1 MSAGVVILLLVPPGE
16 AQAPLI
22 AGLAAATSRSLGAEA
37 RVVVDARTPA
47 SDDEAVGLADRLH
60 ANAVVTLRWLE
71 GGRVSLHAHWSGQAG
86 WTDRFFSFQEADALD
101 ERGRTIGFTLA
112 TMIRT
117 ESPLGPAL
125 ETPPAAAAKAPAP
138 PAPPAA
144 PSWPRRPF
152 ELEAS
157 AQGHVAAHATAW
169 GGGLRAAYFIAPR
182 AGLTVGAAWYTG
194 AMKDIDG
201 RVDVASLSVG
211 AKVPLVLAAPERPFE
226 LAVSAEA
233 ALSHEAV
240 SRSGAAGSH
249 TEGRWV
255 PGARLRVTAAWFF
268 TPHVTAFAGFGLQ
281 ANFGETD
288 IVVNG
293 RTETTLSAYRGT
305 GELGGRVRF

>member
-22 AGLAAATSRSLGAEA
+22 GGLAAATSRALGAEA

-47 SDDEAVGLADRLH
+47 SDDDAVALADRLH

-86 WTDRFFSFQEADALD
+86 WTDRFFSFNDADALD

-125 ETPPAAAAKAPAP
+125 DAP
-138 PAPPAA
+138 PAPIATPPPAR
-144 PSWPRRPF
+144 PSWPRFPF
-152 ELEAS
+152 ELEAG
-157 AQGHVAAHATAW
+157 AHVHVAAHATAF
-169 GGGLRAAYFIAPR
+169 GGGLRAAYLIVPQ
-182 AGLTVGAAWYTG
+182 AGVTASADWSTG

-201 RVDVASLSVG
+201 RIDIASLSAG
-211 AKVPLVLAAPERPFE
+211 AKVPIVLAGPGRPYE

-240 SRSGAAGSH
+240 SRNGTDGSH

-255 PGARLRVTAAWFF
+255 PGARVRLAAAWFF
-268 TPHVTAFAGFGLQ
+268 TPRIAALAGLGLH
-281 ANFGETD
+281 ANLGETD

-293 RTETTLSAYRGT
+293 HTEATLSPYRGT
-305 GELGGRVRF
+305 GELGVRVRF